1 MSYEVTA
8 TRRRP
13 QTFDA
18 LVGQEFVAETF
29 RNSIQ
34 SKKIAHAY
42 LFTGPRGCGK
52 TSTARILAKALNC
65 ENGPSATPCGH
76 CQQCMEITKGT
87 CTDVIEIDGASNTGV
102 NDVRQ
107 IKDEVLFS
115 PQSCRYKVYIIDE
128 VHMLTNQAFNALLK
142 TIEEPPPYVIFIFAT
157 TELQKVPATIK
168 SRCQQF
174 NFRLV
179 PIEKVKEQL
188 AQAAAEIGVQAEDE
202 ALYWIARESTGSMR
216 DAYTLFDQVAAFSG
230 DSITYDK
237 IRDKLGLVGVDRLN
251 AIFEDCAANQT
262 QAALEKLDG
271 FLQAGISIELL
282 ISNATDYLRSLL
294 LIKNGITK
302 EALLGQSAER
312 FSAKILG
319 TWNSIQIERAV
330 SIFLQLYRDI
340 RYSLS
345 PRYELELA
353 FSRLSWLSQY
363 VSPAEVKNAIDK
375 TKALLMGNGGESA
388 PQVNG
393 APQPQRSGFV
403 PPPMPPSPP
412 QESGSAQ
419 VNTKP
424 EGEIKQSFSYGGA
437 EPPDQSAAQINA
449 PSQDIALEYSY
460 APDTSSPPEDEVFA
474 DSSFAVQTAPA
485 PQEPVTDMDQLKK
498 SVINELSFS
507 EKDAILATT
516 LMQSDRWTISG
527 NVITTAVASSF
538 TQGQIARE
546 KRHINEVISK
556 WYGSDVQLNVI
567 IKQAKPQNR
576 VEDAPEEI
584 QLLCSIFRGTLISKG
599 ERLDSVAAAVAQK
612 TENNEEKDNTEETA
626 SANND
631 DPEVSEEDE

>member
-128 VHMLTNQAFNALLK
+128 VHMLTNQAFNALPK
-142 TIEEPPPYVIFIFAT
+142 PIEEPPPYVIFIFAT

-251 AIFEDCAANQT
+251 AVFEDCAANQT
-262 QAALEKLDG
+262 KAALEKLDG
-271 FLQAGISIELL
+271 FLQAGISIEQL

-312 FSAKILG
+312 FSAKVLG

-375 TKALLMGNGGESA
+375 TKALLMGNGGETA
-388 PQVNG
+388 PAVNG
-393 APQPQRSGFV
+393 ATQPQRTGFV

-485 PQEPVTDMDQLKK
+485 PEKPVTDMDQLKK

-546 KRHINEVISK
+546 IRHINEVISK

-599 ERLDSVAAAVAQK
+599 ERLDSASAAVAQK